1 MNFLMLS
8 CKKSTELM
16 DRKAHAQLGLVD
28 NFQLMLHRSMCDA
41 CRLYERQGRMI
52 DTFLH
57 SQAIEPGKGF
67 KSDKTLPEEVKSKI
81 IEGLKNT

>member
-1 MNFLMLS
+1 
-8 CKKSTELM
+8 M